1 VGGMV
6 GGNKSIVIKLIGYF
20 YIFGAIIL
28 VLTFGVKQE
37 INFNIRFGMQYIPE
51 SIFKV
56 ALILVT
62 AIMAYGYLKMKIWG
76 YWMMVIYSILFLF
89 ASLNGI
95 SNYNSQP
102 FIGNT
107 IFSIIVLACTFKQR
121 KSFT

>member
-1 VGGMV
+1 MV
-6 GGNKSIVIKLIGYF
+6 ENNKSIVIKLIGYF

-51 SIFKV
+51 GIFKV